1 MNSGGQRQR
10 SKCVINTDKK
20 NVRNSSYKNT
30 NIPNVEES
38 KITTNIRK
46 RDSNATITDINIM
59 KKQRE
64 SLKNTEINFNFEK
77 PKFTGIKKEYYTNNS
92 YVMIGYFKKEY
103 FFT

>member
-1 MNSGGQRQR
+1 
-10 SKCVINTDKK
+10 
-20 NVRNSSYKNT
+20 
-30 NIPNVEES
+30 
-38 KITTNIRK
+38 
-46 RDSNATITDINIM
+46 M

-92 YVMIGYFKKEY
+92 YVMIDYFKKEY